1 MKKIKLTLFTIFF
14 VMLTNCSGFQ
24 KAMRGESK
32 TEETDEFLVKK
43 KDPLIMPPQFEEL
56 PIPNKQETK
65 EENIDSV
72 KSVFKSANESA
83 NKEKITSDLE
93 KMRLKELN
101 KRN

>member
-1 MKKIKLTLFTIFF
+1 M
-14 VMLTNCSGFQ
+14 
-24 KAMRGESK
+24 
-32 TEETDEFLVKK
+32 VKK
-43 KDPLIMPPQFEEL
+43 KDPLIKPPQFEEL

-83 NKEKITSDLE
+83 NKAKITSDLE
-93 KMRLKELN
+93 KMILKELN

>member
-1 MKKIKLTLFTIFF
+1 
-14 VMLTNCSGFQ
+14 MLTNCSGVQ

-32 TEETDEFLVKK
+32 TKETDEFLVKK

-65 EENIDSV
+65 EEDIDSV
-72 KSVFKSANESA
+72 QSVFKSVNESA
-83 NKEKITSDLE
+83 NKAKITSDLE
-93 KMRLKELN
+93 KMILKELN